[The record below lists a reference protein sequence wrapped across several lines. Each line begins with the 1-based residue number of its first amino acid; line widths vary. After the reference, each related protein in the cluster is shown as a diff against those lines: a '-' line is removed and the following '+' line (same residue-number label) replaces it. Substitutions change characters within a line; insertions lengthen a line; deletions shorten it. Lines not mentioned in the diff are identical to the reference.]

1 MRVFLTGTTGFAG
14 SHLADRLLA
23 NGDQVFG
30 LVHKESGHQP
40 IPDHEAFSPVFGD
53 LLDQDDL
60 QNQIEAVGP
69 DVIFHLAGQASPSQS
84 WNNPTLTFSVN
95 VGGTLNLLESA
106 RRIGQPRVVI
116 VTSALIYGTLDSV
129 ELPIT
134 EDDQPDPT
142 HPYGISKWAAS
153 QLGRLYWI
161 RYQLPV
167 IEARPFNHIGPKQ
180 APGFV
185 VPDFSKQIAAIKLGR
200 IEPRISVGNLA
211 GLRDFTDVRD
221 VVRAYDYLAKSGQPG
236 EAYLVCS
243 GKAVSIQTI
252 LDIILKLAEID
263 VNIEVDIDR
272 FTPLETPLIY
282 GSFEK
287 LKRDTG
293 WEPSISLNQSLSETL
308 AEWLQYW
315 ANE

>member
-40 IPDHEAFSPVFGD
+40 IPDHEAFTPVFGD
-53 LLDQDDL
+53 LLVQDDL
-60 QNQIEAVGP
+60 QNQIEAVAP
-69 DVIFHLAGQASPSQS
+69 EVIFHLAGQASPSQS
-84 WNNPTLTFSVN
+84 WNNPTLTFSLN

-116 VTSALIYGTLDSV
+116 VTSALIYGTLESV

-142 HPYGISKWAAS
+142 DPYGISKWAIS
-153 QLGRLYWI
+153 QLGRLYWM

-185 VPDFSKQIAAIKLGR
+185 VPDFCRQIAAIKLGR

-211 GLRDFTDVRD
+211 ALRDFTDVRD

-243 GKAVSIQTI
+243 GKALSIQTI
-252 LDIILKLAEID
+252 LDLILKLAEID
-263 VNIEVDIDR
+263 VSIEIDSDR

-315 ANE
+315 TNE